1 MAPSNATGRL
11 FDNTIHI
18 TSASQY
24 RITLSFAVLFHILF
38 LARAAPRFSVTA
50 KQIGLLVLL
59 FHIAV
64 SAIELLRWNYTR
76 VTTEAEQIANTIDII
91 LCIAQ
96 VTSTMMIIRR
106 HQKGHPDIVR
116 PIFQAVAPYRF
127 VLTTAAY
134 VLQSP
139 ALHRASVMTNR
150 GFLYVRI
157 GILGFAMFDRL
168 KGSKASI
175 YTSGSYLDSTLST
188 LDSDIAL
195 GWATFG
201 YCIILTSKV
210 SRWTTQQVLPSS
222 EIPTSMSAMRF
233 QLVRL
238 LLWIGM
244 ADLQTVKA
252 YDDGSLLN
260 GKTGEKEQTS

>member
-1 MAPSNATGRL
+1 MASSNSIGRL
-11 FDNTIHI
+11 FDNTIQI
-18 TSASQY
+18 TSASRY
-24 RITLSFAVLFHILF
+24 RITLGFAVLFHILF
-38 LARAAPRFSVTA
+38 LARAASRFSITV

-59 FHIAV
+59 YHIAV
-64 SAIELLRWNYTR
+64 SAIELLRWNYIR
-76 VTTEAEQIANTIDII
+76 VTTGAEPIANTIDII

-116 PIFQAVAPYRF
+116 PIFQAATPYRL

-134 VLQSP
+134 ILKSP

-157 GILGFAMFDRL
+157 GILGFAMFDQL
-168 KGSKASI
+168 KGSRASI
-175 YTSGSYLDSTLST
+175 YTLGSYLGSTLST
-188 LDSDIAL
+188 LDSDIPL

-210 SRWTTQQVLPSS
+210 SRWTTQQVLP
-222 EIPTSMSAMRF
+222 R
-233 QLVRL
+233 
-238 LLWIGM
+238 
-244 ADLQTVKA
+244 
-252 YDDGSLLN
+252 
-260 GKTGEKEQTS
+260 